1 MLSYMVAV
9 IHGNYSF
16 NLKQTGYF
24 FSVVETFHLLFSLTI
39 EIYSGK
45 MQMTSTCFRKA
56 QLSYYHYYNVLHEM
70 TKRIKNKETENKT
83 KQ

>member
-1 MLSYMVAV
+1 MQMEFKCLTLSLVKGENLMLSYMVAV

-45 MQMTSTCFRKA
+45 M
-56 QLSYYHYYNVLHEM
+56 
-70 TKRIKNKETENKT
+70 
-83 KQ
+83 

>member
-16 NLKQTGYF
+16 NLKQTGFF

-45 MQMTSTCFRKA
+45 M
-56 QLSYYHYYNVLHEM
+56 
-70 TKRIKNKETENKT
+70 
-83 KQ
+83 